1 VSTTSHRP
9 SPHLQQRR
17 SQRILLSV
25 PVVISGTRSND
36 APFSEKTVT
45 QIVNAHGALIQL
57 REPVLIG
64 QKIRLNNV
72 STNEEIECSVV
83 DINKG
88 NTIPEVGLA
97 FVDPAPHFWRV
108 SFPPADWSP
117 RSPEAKRYSSD
128 HDFGSPSVTH
138 K

>member
-1 VSTTSHRP
+1 
-9 SPHLQQRR
+9 
-17 SQRILLSV
+17 
-25 PVVISGTRSND
+25 VISGTRSND

-64 QKIRLNNV
+64 QKIMMNNV

-83 DINKG
+83 DISKG

-108 SFPPADWSP
+108 SFPQSP
-117 RSPEAKRYSSD
+117 GLQIRDTVGAQVHKVGRYL
-128 HDFGSPSVTH
+128 HREL
-138 K
+138 